1 MADDIEFGFEFDL
14 NEAAGLWYGT
24 LTIVMYR
31 QWITNNKGVGTY
43 CP

>member
-14 NEAAGLWYGT
+14 NEAWYGT